1 MNEGF
6 AQFHQYLN
14 LGDCFESYKNNN
26 SSIDLFI
33 ERDGLRCLSFY
44 FYEEKVVPTAD
55 EINFNERVLK
65 SVIYI
70 KGAFILKMFADIIGF
85 ENFFKVCSNWIMKF
99 KNKSANVQQFIDVV
113 NDTLNNDYSEFFNT
127 WLKNV
132 GFPFLNVVELYDESD
147 HIICICLSQL
157 SQNDAIYQFNVS
169 IVYEIDG
176 EMKKINVFMN
186 ESEKDVL
193 FEFD

>member
-1 MNEGF
+1 
-6 AQFHQYLN
+6 
-14 LGDCFESYKNNN
+14 
-26 SSIDLFI
+26 
-33 ERDGLRCLSFY
+33 
-44 FYEEKVVPTAD
+44 
-55 EINFNERVLK
+55 
-65 SVIYI
+65 
-70 KGAFILKMFADIIGF
+70 
-85 ENFFKVCSNWIMKF
+85 MKF

-113 NDTLNNDYSEFFNT
+113 NDTLNNDYSDFFNT

-132 GFPFLNVVELYDESD
+132 GFPFLNVVELYDEFD